1 MVVLRQGIIEETL
14 YFQHLGSDDY
24 LKDTLLLR
32 TRVKRFRSESAM
44 KLLYLSLHLHFTV
57 LL

>member
-14 YFQHLGSDDY
+14 YFQHLGSDDN

-32 TRVKRFRSESAM
+32 IRVKRFRSESAM
-44 KLLYLSLHLHFTV
+44 KLLNLSLHLHLQSF
-57 LL
+57 